1 MPPAVFA
8 LGYGL
13 YKRRHRDGQAVAVYG
28 KEGELSSSDGLS
40 LVEAGG
46 ASGSGS
52 ISGGATRGV
61 GSGLPPQP
69 PVPHPP
75 VFVSRLP

>member
-1 MPPAVFA
+1 MGVW
-8 LGYGL
+8 L
-13 YKRRHRDGQAVAVYG
+13 YRRGHRDGQAVAVDG

-40 LVEAGG
+40 VVEAGG

-52 ISGGATRGV
+52 ISGSTTRGV
-61 GSGLPPQP
+61 GSGLPPRP
-69 PVPHPP
+69 PLPHPP